1 MSDLL
6 RDQQFALTR
15 HLRDPAHEPSPPDLE
30 PRRLQIYRDLLFNNL
45 QALLGSSFP
54 VLLQMLDGAEWQALC
69 RRYFIEHRCASPL
82 FTEVAA
88 EFVQW
93 LQRQD
98 TLPRP
103 FLAELAHY
111 EWVELALQSQDALPL
126 EPPRPDIDA
135 WRCLLQ
141 RSPLAWPLAYQWPV
155 QQIGAAFQP
164 VDPPPE
170 PTFLLARRLADGR
183 IVFSQLSPLAW
194 QLLIQMQAPGH
205 RSGAAHLAQ
214 LAEANGLDAAGLE
227 PAGRA
232 LLAQLLATSV
242 IGPARSPTHG

>member
-111 EWVELALQSQDALPL
+111 EWVEQALQGSPERPL
-126 EPPRPDIDA
+126 PRPSTALDP
-135 WRCLLQ
+135 WQEPLQ
-141 RSPLAWPLAYQWPV
+141 VSPLAWALGYRWAV
-155 QQIGAAFQP
+155 HRLGVDHQP
-164 VDPPPE
+164 AQPPAQPI
-170 PTFLLARRLADGR
+170 FLLARRVASGEV
-183 IVFSQLSPLAW
+183 VFSELSPLAW
-194 QLLIQMQAPGH
+194 QLLEQIRNGPARNGRDHLQVLALEQGLP
-205 RSGAAHLAQ
+205 SGQ
-214 LAEANGLDAAGLE
+214 IEAD
-227 PAGRA
+227 GRA
-232 LLAQLLATSV
+232 LLAQMLAAGV
-242 IGPARSPTHG
+242 IGPA